1 MMVKSRAEVENNT
14 EPIPDMWHEI
24 KELKR
29 RVDELTQKQGCNCAT
44 TPPKD
49 TLKYHCGRCKSPMVM
64 GIPNCGE
71 CGARVITTNSPDAPT
86 EYTMDKAREV
96 LESNIYVFDYSDK
109 KDMVEKTL
117 TALTDAGLLRGEN
130 HAAELGKAY
139 QRGRERERL
148 QPTPSVPVDEDVEV
162 TVYAILEEWISRR
175 NKTPSELMVEIRP
188 YLRTPPPADAVEEA
202 RRRLEKN
209 FGIQG
214 RFVNQNSVRP
224 IIGLLSDLFAPTP
237 SVPVDEGEKLSVW
250 CPVTIATGE
259 VDVSDVQPFDDELG
273 ELIEECEWR
282 EFTLVPPRTP
292 PPKAV
297 LEEARRRLEGGI
309 TERFIEEKF
318 VGEVIT
324 ETLRILS
331 DLLTGRGKEWPT
343 REEFLA
349 KWNIGQPA
357 DSSEEEIAIWIYD
370 HLAICATPRAVF
382 PVTEEELQKWA
393 DRTWPNVQRGR
404 GFDQAIVWNTY
415 QFIRAKFEE
424 QEGE

>member
-162 TVYAILEEWISRR
+162 TVYAILEEWI
-175 NKTPSELMVEIRP
+175 
-188 YLRTPPPADAVEEA
+188 
-202 RRRLEKN
+202 
-209 FGIQG
+209 
-214 RFVNQNSVRP
+214 
-224 IIGLLSDLFAPTP
+224 
-237 SVPVDEGEKLSVW
+237 
-250 CPVTIATGE
+250 
-259 VDVSDVQPFDDELG
+259 
-273 ELIEECEWR
+273 
-282 EFTLVPPRTP
+282 
-292 PPKAV
+292 
-297 LEEARRRLEGGI
+297 
-309 TERFIEEKF
+309 
-318 VGEVIT
+318 
-324 ETLRILS
+324 
-331 DLLTGRGKEWPT
+331 
-343 REEFLA
+343 
-349 KWNIGQPA
+349 
-357 DSSEEEIAIWIYD
+357 
-370 HLAICATPRAVF
+370 
-382 PVTEEELQKWA
+382 
-393 DRTWPNVQRGR
+393 
-404 GFDQAIVWNTY
+404 
-415 QFIRAKFEE
+415 
-424 QEGE
+424 